1 MEILGQNELWT
12 LAIVKDYLVR
22 RLEAENTEIAEVC
35 YIATYIATRP
45 LPLGIHIPSHPAP
58 PRPAAVQDERLIDQ
72 YAAEINKMRQEI
84 ENLQS
89 RAKLIQNTRCAACG
103 RQLELPTV
111 HFMCDHSY
119 HAKYVYMA
127 VFHVQEHEP
136 PCKAVPRVCSAAP
149 LC

>member
-1 MEILGQNELWT
+1 
-12 LAIVKDYLVR
+12 
-22 RLEAENTEIAEVC
+22 
-35 YIATYIATRP
+35 
-45 LPLGIHIPSHPAP
+45 
-58 PRPAAVQDERLIDQ
+58 VQDERLIDQ

-119 HAKYVYMA
+119 HAKYVCMA
-127 VFHVQEHEP
+127 VYHVQEQES
-136 PCKAVPRVCSAAP
+136 PCKAVPRVSSPAVLRPLYGLAP
-149 LC
+149 VAVQLPG